1 MKLNNKHKGILAT
14 LLFHGGLLLL
24 LIFLGFTTPL
34 PLPGEEGVEVSLG
47 NSDEG
52 MGDIQPV
59 KTTAPEKATPPPP
72 EPEPQQEEISTQDIE
87 PAPVFEKPKQKKP
100 KEKTV
105 KKTVEKPEKKEVVRE
120 EPKVNPAAL
129 YKGKSKT
136 SDNQSGEGTTGK
148 NGDQGKPHGSMD
160 SKSYTGLGGM
170 GNGLSFSLKGRE
182 PKYLPKPNRK
192 FTEDGT
198 IVVQIIV
205 DKWGKVK
212 KAIAI
217 DKGSNTTNS
226 ALRKMAEEAAK
237 KAVFNANPDAP
248 EMQKGTITYHFV
260 VKK

>member
-1 MKLNNKHKGILAT
+1 MKISDKHKGIIAT
-14 LLFHGGLLLL
+14 ILFHGGLLLL
-24 LIFLGFTTPL
+24 LLFLGFSTPL

-52 MGDIQPV
+52 IGNIQPV
-59 KTTAPEKATPPPP
+59 KTAAPEKATPPPP
-72 EPEPQQEEISTQDIE
+72 QPEIQEEEIVTQDTE
-87 PAPVFEKPKQKKP
+87 PAPVFEKPKQEKP
-100 KEKTV
+100 KEKV
-105 KKTVEKPEKKEVVRE
+105 IEKPVEKPKEKEVIKE

-136 SDNQSGEGTTGK
+136 ADKQASEGITGK
-148 NGDQGKPHGSMD
+148 EGDQGKPTGSTD

-170 GNGLSFSLKGRE
+170 GNGLSYSLKGRE
-182 PKYLPKPNRK
+182 SKYLPKPNQK
-192 FTEDGT
+192 FSEDGT

-212 KAIAI
+212 KAVAI

-237 KAVFNANPDAP
+237 KAVFNANPNAA

>member
-1 MKLNNKHKGILAT
+1 MKISDKHKGIIVT
-14 LLFHGGLLLL
+14 VLFHGGILLLL
-24 LIFLGFTTPL
+24 LFLGFTTPL

-52 MGDIQPV
+52 VGNIQHA
-59 KTTAPEKATPPPP
+59 KTTAPEKVTPPPP
-72 EPEPQQEEISTQDIE
+72 APETQEEELATQDIE

-100 KEKTV
+100 KEKP
-105 KKTVEKPEKKEVVRE
+105 VEKPVEKPNEKEIIKE

-136 SDNQSGEGTTGK
+136 SDKPVSEGITGK
-148 NGDQGKPHGSMD
+148 EGDQGKPHGSMD

-182 PKYLPKPNRK
+182 PKFLPKPNRK
-192 FTEDGT
+192 FSEDGT
-198 IVVQIIV
+198 VVVQIIV

-212 KAIAI
+212 KAVAI
-217 DKGSNTTNS
+217 DKGSNTTS
-226 ALRKMAEEAAK
+226 STLRRMAEEAAK
-237 KAVFNANPDAP
+237 KAVFNANPKAP

>member
-1 MKLNNKHKGILAT
+1 MKISDKHKGIIAT
-14 LLFHGGLLLL
+14 VLFHGLILLL

-52 MGDIQPV
+52 TGNIQPV
-59 KTTAPEKATPPPP
+59 KTIAPAELPSPTP
-72 EPEPQQEEISTQDIE
+72 EPEPQEEEIVTQDIE

-100 KEKTV
+100 EKKV
-105 KKTVEKPEKKEVVRE
+105 VEKTVEKPKEKETIKE

-136 SDNQSGEGTTGK
+136 SETQASEGVTGK
-148 NGDQGKPHGSMD
+148 EGDQGKPNGSMD

-182 PKYLPKPNRK
+182 PKFLPKPNRK

-198 IVVQIIV
+198 VVVQILV

-212 KAIAI
+212 KAVAI

-226 ALRKMAEEAAK
+226 ALRKMAEEAAR
-237 KAVFNANPDAP
+237 KAVFNANPKAP